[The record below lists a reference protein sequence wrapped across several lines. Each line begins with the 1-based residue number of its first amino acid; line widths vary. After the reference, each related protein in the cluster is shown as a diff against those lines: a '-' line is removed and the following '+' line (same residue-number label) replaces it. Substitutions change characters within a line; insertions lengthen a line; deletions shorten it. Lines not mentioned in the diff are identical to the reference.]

1 MYLILTHRL
10 ACKIEYKFKLFFV
23 LTERVILYEE
33 CDIDMQCNR
42 TNVSGVCKE
51 LGHRK
56 FCLCENGYMEE
67 NSDLKCRKGNTS
79 LMLRIVSLHHD

>member
-10 ACKIEYKFKLFFV
+10 ASKIEYKFKLFFV

-42 TNVSGVCKE
+42 TNVSGVCKV
-51 LGHRK
+51 
-56 FCLCENGYMEE
+56 CENGYMED
-67 NSDLKCRKGNTS
+67 NRDLKCRKGNTS